1 MQTSAETT
9 VIEPQELSFLEDVF
23 NDALK
28 RRGLDNDTT
37 AASNLA
43 AQIIELYQIGV
54 RDPQE
59 LDEKLG

>member
-1 MQTSAETT
+1 MQIFSETT
-9 VIEPQELSFLEDVF
+9 VIEPQELSFLKEVF

-28 RRGLDNDTT
+28 RRGMDNDPT

-43 AQIIELYQIGV
+43 AQIIELYQTGV

-59 LDEKLG
+59 LNERLR